1 MKLIEQNKLLNKGLS
16 EPFGH
21 LVKLLSKLDLASID
35 KYMLNLLDTKLIK
48 KREYNSIMKRVL
60 INKNINLG
68 L

>member
-1 MKLIEQNKLLNKGLS
+1 MILDLKFS
-16 EPFGH
+16 H
-21 LVKLLSKLDLASID
+21 LVKLLSTMSLEQID

-48 KREYNSIMKRVL
+48 KREYNSIMKRIL

>member
-1 MKLIEQNKLLNKGLS
+1 MKNS
-16 EPFGH
+16 FTH
-21 LVKLLSKLDLASID
+21 LVKFMSTLDLALVD

-48 KREYNSIMKRVL
+48 KREYNNIMKRVL